1 MANYRADVW
10 MGSSTGRQRVQ
21 VQSNTWNGAREM
33 IKRVYGPG
41 IKDTDIWNLE
51 ECDENGYG
59 HYDHKPG
66 DGSGAALLGAVAVG
80 TVVAPF
86 KIAGWGIK
94 GVKNL
99 AAKAEAEE
107 QEAREA
113 GGEKLAQ
120 WEKDQANMDKWVSRF
135 GRYGGSYIGIGILGA
150 LGAEVI
156 AGPLVIGWFGY
167 VGYKVVT
174 KTGQKLFGGKKDQNT
189 YPQVEAQYRKEVL

>member
-1 MANYRADVW
+1 
-10 MGSSTGRQRVQ
+10 MGSSTGRQNVQ

-33 IKRVYGPG
+33 IKRIYGPG

-51 ECDENGYG
+51 ECDQNGYG
-59 HYDHKPG
+59 HYDRKPSSG
-66 DGSGAALLGAVAVG
+66 GSDPLADLMGAAVVG

-86 KIAGWGIK
+86 KIGGWMINKMAEG
-94 GVKNL
+94 
-99 AAKAEAEE
+99 AAEAEAEE

-120 WEKDQANMDKWVSRF
+120 WEENEANTNKWIGRF

-156 AGPLVIGWFGY
+156 AGPLAIGWFGY
-167 VGYKVVT
+167 VTYKVVT
-174 KTGQKLFGGKKDQNT
+174 KTGQKLFGGKKVKNT
-189 YPQVEAQYRKEVL
+189 YPQVQAQYRKEVI